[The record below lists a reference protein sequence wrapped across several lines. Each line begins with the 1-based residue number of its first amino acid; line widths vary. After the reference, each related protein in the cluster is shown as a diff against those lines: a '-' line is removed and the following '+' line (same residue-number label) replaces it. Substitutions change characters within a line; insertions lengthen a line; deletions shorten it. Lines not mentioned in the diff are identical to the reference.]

1 MRTGLHPEL
10 GVSADDGWRPGAGDH
25 NYPTCA
31 RSVAALAVRGRGGR
45 RVAGAS
51 FWRTF
56 QALFRRGPAS
66 RSLELGARRRRA
78 GPESQGGF
86 SALWKRERDSGG
98 GSGRHLV
105 QVLEAGGERDLP
117 AAGPPAFPGA
127 GDGTLFSRLWP
138 GGSSAS
144 TDRSCPESLGL
155 QAWRGLSRLLRSVW
169 QMARK
174 GPSSSFSFIFSD
186 RVR

>member
-45 RVAGAS
+45 RVGRAS

-56 QALFRRGPAS
+56 QALIRRARPPGPWDWV
-66 RSLELGARRRRA
+66 RRRRA

-105 QVLEAGGERDLP
+105 QVLEAGGEWGLP
-117 AAGPPAFPGA
+117 AAGPPTFPGA
-127 GDGTLFSRLWP
+127 GDPTLFRRLWP

-144 TDRSCPESLGL
+144 TGRSCPESLGL

>member
-1 MRTGLHPEL
+1 MRTGLHPEF
-10 GVSADDGWRPGAGDH
+10 GVSADDGGGLEQVITTTRLVPEALPPWLFEGAG
-25 NYPTCA
+25 A
-31 RSVAALAVRGRGGR
+31 AVWVAPPSGGLSKPFS
-45 RVAGAS
+45 AGA
-51 FWRTF
+51 
-56 QALFRRGPAS
+56 GPP
-66 RSLELGARRRRA
+66 GPWNWVRRRRA

-98 GSGRHLV
+98 GPGRHLV
-105 QVLEAGGERDLP
+105 QVLEAGGEWGLP
-117 AAGPPAFPGA
+117 AAGPPPFPGA
-127 GDGTLFSRLWP
+127 GDPTLFSQLWP

-144 TDRSCPESLGL
+144 TGRSCPESLGL